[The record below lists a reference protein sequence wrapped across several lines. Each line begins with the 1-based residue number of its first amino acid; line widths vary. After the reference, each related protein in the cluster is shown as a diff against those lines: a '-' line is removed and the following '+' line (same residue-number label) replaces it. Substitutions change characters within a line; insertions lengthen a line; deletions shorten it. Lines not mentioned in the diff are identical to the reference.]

1 MILDKLFQVMADR
14 QASDI
19 FICAGA
25 PIHIKIQGNTVPVN
39 QQIMDSAMIE
49 KIAAELMNPEQA
61 NSLRGDEG
69 DEPLVRRPQA
79 RQFPHQPVPQ
89 RASIS
94 IVVRY
99 ILGNIPALDSLLLP
113 PVLADLVMER
123 RGLILIVGSTGSGK
137 STTIASMLDHRNSN
151 CSGHILTIEDPIE
164 YLFKHKKSL
173 VNQREIGMDTL
184 GWDNALKNA
193 MRQAPDCILI
203 GEIRDQETMQAA
215 IAYAQTGHLC
225 LGTLHANNSYHA
237 LNRVINFFP
246 LDSRGSAVHGPLGQ
260 PEGDR
265 FATPGEE
272 KGRQADAGRRSPAEQ
287 LSRAGTDR
295 ERRRPGPQGSDGTE
309 PRTRIADLRAG
320 SLPPLPRNVIT
331 LQEALLNAD
340 SPTNLSWLINNH
352 EAPPAPRRDGK
363 ADDIGLDLR
372 RPTPAALRT
381 RSSPSASTTLTAVAA
396 EPAQMSKDSSR
407 SSRTGD
413 ACTRSSG
420 RATDRLSLGHPRR
433 RRLPAII
440 AGRLEAIGFACE
452 FIKRGGVSNL
462 WARRGDSRP
471 LLCFAGHTDVVP
483 SGPLEQWHSDPFQP
497 TTRTA
502 CCMDAAPPT

>member
-1 MILDKLFQVMADR
+1 MILDKLFQVMAER

-39 QQIMDSAMIE
+39 QQVMDSMMIE
-49 KIAAELMNPEQA
+49 KIAAELMTPEQA
-61 NSLRGDEG
+61 NAFEATKEMNLSFG
-69 DEPLVRRPQA
+69 
-79 RQFPHQPVPQ
+79 VPKLGNFRINLFQQ

-94 IVVRY
+94 IVIRY

-113 PVLADLVMER
+113 PVLADLVMEK

-137 STTIASMLDHRNSN
+137 STTIASMLDHRNAQ

-246 LDSRGSAVHGPLGQ
+246 VDSRSSLYMDLSVSLKAIISQRLVKKKDGKLAPAVEVLLNSYHVQELIESGNVPALKEAMEQSLAPGSQ
-260 PEGDR
+260 T
-265 FATPGEE
+265 F
-272 KGRQADAGRRSPAEQ
+272 EQ
-287 LSRAGTDR
+287 
-295 ERRRPGPQGSDGTE
+295 
-309 PRTRIADLRAG
+309 DLYRLY
-320 SLPPLPRNVIT
+320 SSNVIT

-340 SPTNLSWLINNH
+340 SPTNLSWMINNH
-352 EAPPAPRRDGK
+352 QAPPTPVTREK
-363 ADDIGLDLR
+363 VTDIGLDFSATN
-372 RPTPAALRT
+372 PGG
-381 RSSPSASTTLTAVAA
+381 PSYKEFTI
-396 EPAQMSKDSSR
+396 
-407 SSRTGD
+407 
-413 ACTRSSG
+413 
-420 RATDRLSLGHPRR
+420 SLD
-433 RRLPAII
+433 
-440 AGRLEAIGFACE
+440 EADG
-452 FIKRGGVSNL
+452 
-462 WARRGDSRP
+462 
-471 LLCFAGHTDVVP
+471 
-483 SGPLEQWHSDPFQP
+483 Q
-497 TTRTA
+497 
-502 CCMDAAPPT
+502 